1 MTPRAVFLLNLIQD
15 VNILRPLIFMARQTF
30 GYEPVLLVSSQFLGR
45 DRLGIWQNE
54 IDEICAANQAQ
65 HHIYSGD
72 YEAYEHLVGGG
83 VIFAGSESHLSA
95 HSTTHKL
102 FRAAPPSF
110 LRVTVQHGY

>member
-65 HHIYSGD
+65 HHLYPGD
-72 YEAYEHLVGGG
+72 YEASQHLVGGG
-83 VIFAGSESHLSA
+83 SFSRGVNRTFPRIQPRTNCSAPRRPAFSE
-95 HSTTHKL
+95 
-102 FRAAPPSF
+102 
-110 LRVTVQHGY
+110 